1 MRYIDASIFVR
12 YITQD
17 EPRMARSA
25 MRLFEK
31 VDNGEDEVAVLES
44 TIAEVVYVLASA
56 RTYALSAEEIRDRL
70 QPLLLFEG
78 LRMDNKSRCLRALEI
93 NAAERAISFAD
104 ALVSSAALDESGAE
118 VYSFDRDFDR
128 IAGITRIEP

>member
-1 MRYIDASIFVR
+1 MRYIDANIFVR

-17 EPRMARSA
+17 EPRMARAA

-31 VDNGEDEVAVLES
+31 VNAGEEVAVLES
-44 TIAEVVYVLASA
+44 TIAEVVYVLASP
-56 RTYALSAEEIRDRL
+56 RIYALSSDEIRDRL
-70 QPLLLFEG
+70 QPLLLFDA
-78 LRMDNKSRCLRALEI
+78 LRMGNKARCLRALDI
-93 NAAERAISFAD
+93 NAAESAIGFAD
-104 ALVSSAALDESGAE
+104 ALVSSAALDEPGAE